1 MSIGGI
7 LNISDGRTVVILL
20 PHIMRYNLPD
30 AGERIVWFTGCLH
43 LPIAGDE
50 VDNANRVITS
60 IKHILSI

>member
-7 LNISDGRTVVILL
+7 LNTSDGRTVAILI
-20 PHIMRYNLPD
+20 PHIMRYDLPD
-30 AGERIVWFTGCLH
+30 AGERIVWFIGCLL
-43 LPIAGDE
+43 LPITGDE